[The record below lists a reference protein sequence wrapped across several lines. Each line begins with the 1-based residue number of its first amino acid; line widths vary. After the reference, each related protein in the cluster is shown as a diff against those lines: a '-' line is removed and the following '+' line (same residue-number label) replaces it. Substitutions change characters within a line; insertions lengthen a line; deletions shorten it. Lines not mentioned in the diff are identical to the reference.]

1 MKQEKGKCKSLSSQ
15 TTSLKTG
22 ISRKA
27 EAPRSSQ
34 LSVCWKH
41 LVAHPGQPPHHGERE
56 KEALVFVQPS
66 RKGSASSPQGSN
78 LHMLSCRGSSSELP
92 GKKQLSST
100 SAVWDQ
106 SVHTE
111 VSSGPSMAWAA
122 PLELANI
129 PRREPSHHL
138 FGAGEERGQE
148 QPGGAA
154 RPGHAEKSLWMGGR
168 SRVKRAGADF
178 GARPG

>member
-1 MKQEKGKCKSLSSQ
+1 
-15 TTSLKTG
+15 
-22 ISRKA
+22 
-27 EAPRSSQ
+27 
-34 LSVCWKH
+34 
-41 LVAHPGQPPHHGERE
+41 
-56 KEALVFVQPS
+56 
-66 RKGSASSPQGSN
+66 
-78 LHMLSCRGSSSELP
+78 MLSCRGSSSELP

-100 SAVWDQ
+100 PAVYQ

-148 QPGGAA
+148 HTWRNSKAGTHREIPVNGRREQSEEGWSRFWCKTWVTPVLGFSCANSGEQTVPPG
-154 RPGHAEKSLWMGGR
+154 M
-168 SRVKRAGADF
+168 
-178 GARPG
+178 